1 MISYPFQVSEEAS
14 KVPAITEDASIEV
27 KEEQEEEELIDES
40 ELYGYE
46 DDPEIKEE
54 EDGNADG
61 QQEMD
66 ESDIKEEKE
75 EVVEVKEE
83 EEEEEH
89 SKKGNEVQKPKRQ
102 TFVFS
107 ATLTITR
114 KGREK
119 VNPKDNK
126 KGRKINANAISNCSL
141 SPLSPLSLCSN
152 AHGTDCSIC
161 IIHVQVR

>member
-1 MISYPFQVSEEAS
+1 MISHPFQVSEEAS

-46 DDPEIKEE
+46 EDPEIKEE
-54 EDGNADG
+54 EDGDADG

-83 EEEEEH
+83 EDEEKEH
-89 SKKGNEVQKPKRQ
+89 NKKGNEVQKPKRQ

-107 ATLTITR
+107 ATLTIAR

-141 SPLSPLSLCSN
+141 SQFSLL
-152 AHGTDCSIC
+152 
-161 IIHVQVR
+161 